1 MNQDINNEIKY
12 LYSKVKFI
20 QDYCCTIIFVNI
32 ISISYSCAISTYQ
45 NYYYDIW
52 IFESF
57 VSK

>member
-1 MNQDINNEIKY
+1 MDQDINNEIKY

-45 NYYYDIW
+45 NYYYDI
-52 IFESF
+52 
-57 VSK
+57 